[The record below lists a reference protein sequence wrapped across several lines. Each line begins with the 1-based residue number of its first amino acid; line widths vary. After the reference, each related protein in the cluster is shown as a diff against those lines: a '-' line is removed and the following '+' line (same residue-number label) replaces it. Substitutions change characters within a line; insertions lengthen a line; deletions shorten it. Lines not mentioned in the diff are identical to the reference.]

1 MWKVGAEY
9 IRITMDYFTKVVK
22 IVQEYSQA
30 VWKTIQENIL
40 PIVTDFIASMQKIGS
55 NMLDTVTAFL
65 TRIFDEFS
73 TFFGKYQEEFNKIA
87 KQVGG
92 QLRELHAMVIK
103 FTTQLRQEIE
113 NIINGALTFIKET
126 INFKKWLNM
135 IGDLIREYKIE
146 SYVTHFGN
154 ELARI
159 VQDSKYLTPETKK
172 FVDALIKYVS
182 GHLTNPVMPNTE
194 VEMTELKKLSGLF
207 VDAVTS
213 IYRFLEQFL
222 VQQKSE
228 LGKSNFIVQFKDPA
242 NDMAKWQE
250 LLRQNF
256 ISLPMMAPLT
266 GGLDGEVA
274 PLLKFKWSGLNYL
287 TSADTYK
294 ALISGEWSR
303 FIEMARLS
311 NWIPPYKYQ
320 AQVIDGAHF
329 MTFDGFHYT
338 FAVNSAG
345 GADAADAEPEGC
357 YFVLAADSLNG
368 NFTVLGTFNNKLT
381 KKLNSIM
388 VVDNANNVFEL
399 KANDKA
405 YYNNKAREL
414 PLHAELNA
422 WYNSFGQTFIH
433 HPAGVLIS
441 CERNLEVCSITVNG
455 FYKNKL
461 RGLLGNANDERVDD
475 LQLQNGDFVEQSTGA
490 YDSFFQN
497 YQLKKFNKACPK
509 LVSSTGANLH
519 DHHGHGA
526 STECDTVFKT
536 YSYFQAFLPWF
547 SNYKEACQHATMITE
562 GNKLDTACTIARGFV
577 RKLNA
582 EYGIPANVPEA
593 CYKDCSAEVNLKE
606 AKVNSKKLDLILLVD
621 FNNTMY
627 VEMLPQLIND
637 FKATLKTRE
646 VTDLNLNVVG
656 FNQNWKYPVHIAGS
670 DSNPKFNY
678 ANFIGDNLKTMPLY
692 SDEHFVT
699 KYPLVN
705 QFVEGFWA
713 AYAKAQVD
721 LGLSPDAQ
729 AFQYAQHYPF
739 RADAFKMIF
748 IFRSDPLRYTA
759 NPVRTTLASALNVYA
774 AARGIHMHLMA
785 PVDEFTLTGSP
796 TNQRNTKNIIGFNDK
811 VVLQNADAKK
821 RNNVGTT
828 NMRPS
833 VQFKAD
839 MGTDLVL
846 RNHDGN
852 DFVFLAQNY
861 QTRNPKDKKVFVQTM
876 VNAIGEQLP
885 RWEVTQRCHCGVF
898 DGLYERDMCLV
909 KESQL
914 LTQSPVRVGE
924 KLRATSCVR
933 LMFFL
938 PFLFTESST
947 ASRLDE
953 GQ

>member
-1 MWKVGAEY
+1 MGGEY
-9 IRITMDYFTKVVK
+9 LRITMDYFTKVAK
-22 IVQEYSQA
+22 ILQEYSQA
-30 VWKTIQENIL
+30 VWKTFQENIL
-40 PIVTDFIASMQKIGS
+40 PILTDFLASLQKIGQS
-55 NMLDTVTAFL
+55 MLDTVTAFL
-65 TRIFDEFS
+65 TRIFEEFS

-92 QLRELHAMVIK
+92 QLREIHAMVVK
-103 FTTQLRQEIE
+103 FTTQLRTELE
-113 NIINGALTFIKET
+113 NIINTVITFVKET
-126 INFKKWLNM
+126 VDLKKWLKS
-135 IGDLIREYKIE
+135 IGDILREYKVE
-146 SYVTHFGN
+146 SYVKHFGE
-154 ELARI
+154 ELARM
-159 VQDSKYLTPETKK
+159 VQDNKVLTPETKK
-172 FVDALIKYVS
+172 FLDALIKYLS
-182 GHLTNPVMPNTE
+182 SHLTNPVLPNTD
-194 VEMTELKKLSGLF
+194 VEMAELKKLSGLF
-207 VDAVTS
+207 VDAITS
-213 IYRFLEQFL
+213 IYRFVEQFL
-222 VQQKSE
+222 VQQKGD
-228 LGKSNFIVQFKDPA
+228 LHNNKFVKQFNDPA
-242 NDMAKWQE
+242 HDLSKWQE

-256 ISLPMMAPLT
+256 INIPMFSGM
-266 GGLDGEVA
+266 GGLDGEVPS
-274 PLLKFKWSGLNYL
+274 PLLKFKWSGLNFL

-294 ALISGEWSR
+294 ELLAGEWSR
-303 FIEMARLS
+303 LIELARLS

-338 FAVNSAG
+338 FAVSSAG
-345 GADAADAEPEGC
+345 GVDASDAEPEGC
-357 YFVLAADSLNG
+357 YFVLAADSVNA

-381 KKLNSIM
+381 RKLNSILIS
-388 VVDNANNVFEL
+388 DSSNNVFEL
-399 KANDKA
+399 KSNDKT
-405 YYNNKAREL
+405 YYNNKAREM

-422 WYNSFGQTFIH
+422 WRNSFGQTFIH
-433 HPAGVLIS
+433 HAKAGVLVS

-475 LQLQNGDFVEQSTGA
+475 LQLQTGDFVEQSA
-490 YDSFFQN
+490 ASYDSFFQN
-497 YQLKKFNKACPK
+497 YQLKKFNKVCPK
-509 LVSSTGANLH
+509 PVSSTGANLH
-519 DHHGHGA
+519 DHHGHGSA
-526 STECDTVFKT
+526 ECDTVFKT
-536 YSYFQAFLPWF
+536 FGYFQAFLPWF
-547 SNYKEACQHATMITE
+547 ANYKEACMHATMITD
-562 GNKLDTACTIARGFV
+562 GNKQEVACTIARGFV

-582 EYGIPANVPEA
+582 EYGIPAHVPEV
-593 CYKDCSAEVNLKE
+593 CYKDCSAEIDLKE
-606 AKVNSKKLDLILLVD
+606 SKVNNKKLDLMLLVD

-627 VEMLPQLIND
+627 VEMLPQLINE

-646 VTDLNLNVVG
+646 VTDLNVNVVG
-656 FNQNWKYPVHIAGS
+656 FNQDWKYPVHIAS
-670 DSNPKFNY
+670 PDANPKFNF

-699 KYPLVN
+699 KYPVVN
-705 QFVEGFWA
+705 QFVDGFWKG
-713 AYAKAQVD
+713 YAKAQVD

-739 RADAFKMIF
+739 RADAFKLFF
-748 IFRSDPLRYTA
+748 ILRSDPLRYTA

-796 TNQRNTKNIIGFNDK
+796 ANQRNTKQIIGFNEK

-821 RNNVGTT
+821 RNNVGAT
-828 NMRPS
+828 NLRSS

-861 QTRNPKDKKVFVQTM
+861 VTRNPKDKKVFVQTM

-909 KESQL
+909 KESH
-914 LTQSPVRVGE
+914 LTAQSPV
-924 KLRATSCVR
+924 SCR
-933 LMFFL
+933 
-938 PFLFTESST
+938 
-947 ASRLDE
+947 
-953 GQ
+953 